1 LTISALLRAVIAI
14 MAGCVVAFLVATAW
28 GSWGRLQAAGRMS
41 VIAEASDGAFKAMHN
56 LRTDRATTAQTL
68 NGDVIMEAAT
78 EKSLREYR
86 DAENPA
92 MRSVAELSAA
102 VNFADKSTLLPA
114 LTRQIETLKTLQAES
129 WDAMSKP
136 KASRRPALV
145 KEYTETVNALLQ
157 TLDKMTTQLTAAV
170 NHLDPVVDQLLAI
183 KQLAW
188 LVRDIP
194 AARPPCSFRR
204 FCHRPAAARSAADL
218 HKIPHRRG
226 VYLECARGVCCGDA
240 TADESGRGDG
250 RDEVGLLR
258 SQAFG
263 GSEKLLNAAIAGEAL
278 GLTSSEWRVG
288 AVGRLSSAVMLAER
302 ALDEAKR
309 YTAAQRSSA
318 QRALILNVTML
329 IAFLALAIGSMVV
342 VGRRAITPLHTIRDG
357 MLKVAAGDLSVDV
370 GYSERKDEIGALAGA
385 LATFKEQAVEK
396 ARIEQQEQERNAGAR
411 SRQQAIETYIGEF
424 ESQVRGT
431 LQQLGDASNQM
442 KATSDGMS
450 DVSKHTNASVQIA
463 AKASARRP

>member
-1 LTISALLRAVIAI
+1 MQLPTS
-14 MAGCVVAFLVATAW
+14 LV
-28 GSWGRLQAAGRMS
+28 
-41 VIAEASDGAFKAMHN
+41 EAM
-56 LRTDRATTAQTL
+56 
-68 NGDVIMEAAT
+68 AAT
-78 EKSLREYR
+78 KSGYF
-86 DAENPA
+86 D
-92 MRSVAELSAA
+92 
-102 VNFADKSTLLPA
+102 
-114 LTRQIETLKTLQAES
+114 
-129 WDAMSKP
+129 P
-136 KASRRPALV
+136 K
-145 KEYTETVNALLQ
+145 
-157 TLDKMTTQLTAAV
+157 
-170 NHLDPVVDQLLAI
+170 HLA
-183 KQLAW
+183 
-188 LVRDIP
+188 
-194 AARPPCSFRR
+194 
-204 FCHRPAAARSAADL
+204 
-218 HKIPHRRG
+218 
-226 VYLECARGVCCGDA
+226 
-240 TADESGRGDG
+240 
-250 RDEVGLLR
+250 
-258 SQAFG
+258 